1 MRIPYVT
8 ICMKRFTRTMSLTKL
23 SIEEKLKLVK
33 EIILK
38 MNDDTVKLINFTA
51 EIEIKIRNNETYD
64 KFIPLEKK
72 IDYLIKKYNQK
83 IKLIKK

>member
-1 MRIPYVT
+1 
-8 ICMKRFTRTMSLTKL
+8 MSIKKL
-23 SIEEKLKLVK
+23 SIEEKLKMVK

-38 MNDDTVKLINFTA
+38 MNDDTMKLINFTA
-51 EIEIKIRNNETYD
+51 EIEVKIRNNETPE

-83 IKLIKK
+83 LKLIKK